1 MKNPRIYDTVS
12 RDIIERWLFPI
23 VPDGNFLPPASK
35 YTFTKYNK
43 YRDIDVRITRPVT
56 MLNNIMLGTRT
67 TIAENMRID
76 ESVIGENV
84 VIGKNVVITG
94 SYIWDGCLLED
105 NITLTNAMVCFDV
118 KIESNCYISN
128 GTVIGHGATIAAGTT
143 TEPNAHYELLED
155 GTTGIK

>member
-1 MKNPRIYDTVS
+1 VKNPRIYDIVS

-43 YRDIDVRITRPVT
+43 YRDIDVQITRPVT
-56 MLNNIMLGTRT
+56 MLNNIILGTRT
-67 TIAENMRID
+67 KIDENMRID

-84 VIGKNVVITG
+84 IIGKNVVITS

-105 NITLTNAMVCFDV
+105 NITLTNAILCFDV
-118 KIESNCYISN
+118 KIERNCYISN
-128 GTVIGHGATIAAGTT
+128 GTVVGHGATIAAGTT
-143 TEPNAHYELLED
+143 TEPNTHYALLED

>member
-1 MKNPRIYDTVS
+1 
-12 RDIIERWLFPI
+12 
-23 VPDGNFLPPASK
+23 
-35 YTFTKYNK
+35 
-43 YRDIDVRITRPVT
+43 

-128 GTVIGHGATIAAGTT
+128 GTVIGHGATIVAGTT
-143 TEPNAHYELLED
+143 TEPNAHYALLED
-155 GTTGIK
+155 GTTGIKQVVEATRSVGGSIEKIHFEDGETSSSSGSEFVEESDHEE